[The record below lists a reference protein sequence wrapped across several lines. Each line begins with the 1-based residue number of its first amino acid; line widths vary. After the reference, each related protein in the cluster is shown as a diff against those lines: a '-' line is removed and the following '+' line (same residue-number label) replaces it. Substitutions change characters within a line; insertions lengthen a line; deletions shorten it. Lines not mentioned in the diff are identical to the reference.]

1 MFHSLKK
8 NLLCSCSITSHSA
21 IAKKIAL
28 CLCQDKNEAEKCY
41 RFKKKQKKHQTWRR
55 AVDID
60 QKSTI
65 H

>member
-1 MFHSLKK
+1 MFHSFKK
-8 NLLCSCSITSHSA
+8 LTLQLFNNITLSHSK
-21 IAKKIAL
+21 KKIAL
-28 CLCQDKNEAEKCY
+28 CFCQDKNEAEKCY